1 MTPQKLTNEMTPS
14 SYDPFEYTN
23 QRKKA
28 MDKLS
33 SVQGLSEEDQ
43 EMLASNQV
51 ERDQMAVEIKD
62 MRTRSV
68 RHR

>member
-14 SYDPFEYTN
+14 SHDPFEYTN